1 MAVEARQL
9 LANFRLRKSLG
20 LLPGASTSASLPA
33 ERRAALR
40 CDGRRMI
47 KSGRVPAAPPPT
59 TSARRRAEASTH
71 RSFLGKYGLDAV
83 DGDVVV
89 KR

>member
-1 MAVEARQL
+1 
-9 LANFRLRKSLG
+9 
-20 LLPGASTSASLPA
+20 
-33 ERRAALR
+33 
-40 CDGRRMI
+40 
-47 KSGRVPAAPPPT
+47 VPAAPPPT

>member
-1 MAVEARQL
+1 MDAAVGAMLEKENDASARD
-9 LANFRLRKSLG
+9 A
-20 LLPGASTSASLPA
+20 AAADAA

-47 KSGRVPAAPPPT
+47 KSGHVPAAPPPT